1 MKRKS
6 LLLSLLALLP
16 LSTAWA
22 SVEINETNFPD
33 ESFRNYLLSQSY
45 GSDGVLTDEEIQSVK
60 SMSVQW
66 SEINSLQ
73 GIEFFTALE
82 WLDCRF
88 NQLTSLDVSKNT
100 ALEWLDCSYH
110 QLTSL
115 DVSGCTALDGLDCSS
130 NQLTS
135 LDVSKNTAL
144 TGLNCSSNQL
154 TSLDVSKNTA
164 LTELWCSYNELTSLD
179 VSKNTALTELRC
191 YRNQIQG
198 ATMDALVQSLP
209 QASDAKLYVIYF
221 YNEQNVMTVTQVEAA
236 KAKGWIPYYTD
247 GEKDEEN
254 GAEYSDGLIWKEYT
268 GSDPSD
274 ITSVNA
280 NETDNA
286 VYYDLSGRRISGKP
300 GEKGL
305 FVKDGKKVFVK

>member
-100 ALEWLDCSYH
+100 ALEWLDCRFN

-115 DVSGCTALDGLDCSS
+115 DVSGCTALTRLKCS
-130 NQLTS
+130 
-135 LDVSKNTAL
+135 D
-144 TGLNCSSNQL
+144 NQL

-164 LTELWCSYNELTSLD
+164 LTELWCFYNELTSLD